1 MGGVASGDGGNARVS
16 HSSRDALRQGVVW
29 LLVSEGFYAIM
40 RIATRAGAGEL
51 HWAQIAAARFLGGAI
66 VAVIA
71 ARAQGVSLRVRD
83 SKNAWLRSLFGTG
96 GALCLFHA
104 LGTKGI
110 SVGDATTL
118 YATTPLWVAV
128 LSAPLL
134 GERVPAAVWGGV
146 ALGFAG
152 VATLLKAGFAWSP
165 TALLVLLGAIS
176 YALAILRLRRLSGRE
191 SSEAIALHMSL
202 TAGGIMLLVA
212 LPHLRPVP
220 AAAYL
225 PLVLSAL
232 SGGLG
237 QVTVGRAYAHGAAAQ
252 LAALGYSGV
261 VFTYLLESALFQRA
275 PQVHQMVGA
284 AMVIGAG
291 VWVALASRAAKTEP
305 AMLSPSNPEVP
316 R

>member
-1 MGGVASGDGGNARVS
+1 MKRLPRQALHSGVA
-16 HSSRDALRQGVVW
+16 W
-29 LLVSEGFYAIM
+29 LLVSEACYAVM

-51 HWAQIAAARFLGGAI
+51 HWAEIAAARFLGGAL

-71 ARAQGVSLRVRD
+71 ARAQGVSLRVND
-83 SKNAWLRSLFGTG
+83 SRNAWLRSLFGTG

-104 LGTKGI
+104 LGTQGI

-134 GERVPAAVWGGV
+134 GERVPLAVWGGV

-165 TALLVLLGAIS
+165 TALLVLVGAVS

-202 TAGGIMLLVA
+202 TAGSIMLCIA

-220 AAAYL
+220 VHAYL
-225 PLVLSAL
+225 PLLLSAL

-237 QVTVGRAYAHGAAAQ
+237 QVTVGRAYARGAAAQ
-252 LAALGYSGV
+252 LAALGYAGV
-261 VFTYLLESALFQRA
+261 VFTYLMESVLLRRA
-275 PQVHQMVGA
+275 PQPHQVLGA
-284 AMVIGAG
+284 CMVIVAG
-291 VWVALASRAAKTEP
+291 VAVALASRP
-305 AMLSPSNPEVP
+305 AMAAGTPPHATE
-316 R
+316 